1 MHQADGKSEEVLVWK
16 GGLPPHPLSSS
27 MRLTP
32 SRTFRDK
39 TDDED
44 IMATLI
50 DIVEELGK
58 DLDRL
63 QYAGKTI
70 TVKYKVCYLAP
81 SVDKKKSDLVSIVT

>member
-1 MHQADGKSEEVLVWK
+1 M
-16 GGLPPHPLSSS
+16 
-27 MRLTP
+27 
-32 SRTFRDK
+32 
-39 TDDED
+39 DDEE

-70 TVKYKVCYLAP
+70 TIKYKVCYLAP
-81 SVDKKKSDLVSIVT
+81 SVEEKNIWSFSIIT

>member
-1 MHQADGKSEEVLVWK
+1 MLVWK
-16 GGLPPHPLSSS
+16 GGLPAHPLSPS
-27 MRLTP
+27 MRLTL

-39 TDDED
+39 MDDEE

-70 TVKYKVCYLAP
+70 TIKYKVCYLAP
-81 SVDKKKSDLVSIVT
+81 SAGEKKI